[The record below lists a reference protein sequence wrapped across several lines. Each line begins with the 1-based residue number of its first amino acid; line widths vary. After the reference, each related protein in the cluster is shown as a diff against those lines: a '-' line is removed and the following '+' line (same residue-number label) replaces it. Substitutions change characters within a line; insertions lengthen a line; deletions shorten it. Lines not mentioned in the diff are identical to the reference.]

1 MVPKTELIINCGFKK
16 KKQRKKERKTN
27 KKKPTM
33 NKVIMFNLQIVNC
46 LYFIQ
51 CFRPKVYLRSSSNKV
66 RHPFSVMYGHV
77 HGMKEH
83 RVKGSEESHINPPYS
98 SEKSRNISREKW

>member
-1 MVPKTELIINCGFKK
+1 MVPKTELVINCGFKK
-16 KKQRKKERKTN
+16 KQRKKN
-27 KKKPTM
+27 KQKKPTL
-33 NKVIMFNLQIVNC
+33 NEVIMFNLQIVNC

-66 RHPFSVMYGHV
+66 RHPFSVMYGSV

-83 RVKGSEESHINPPYS
+83 RVKGSEESHINSPYS
-98 SEKSRNISREKW
+98 SEKKRNISREK